1 MVFGEQGERA
11 MHPGEVRVRALRDAV
26 QAAAARLQ
34 GEGEVA
40 LREIYE
46 PLWAACTAIQPDDLG
61 GDGVTVG
68 QQFEAMFERLR
79 GLVESH
85 PEPVPTHSLGLQGD
99 ARFLN
104 DMADYLT
111 RRFGLE

>member
-1 MVFGEQGERA
+1 MRLGEQGERPQ
-11 MHPGEVRVRALRDAV
+11 HPGEARVRALRDAV

-34 GEGEVA
+34 GDADVV
-40 LREIYE
+40 LRELYD
-46 PLWAACTAIQPDDLG
+46 PLWQACTAIQPDDLG

-79 GLVESH
+79 GLVERH

-104 DMADYLT
+104 DMADFLT